1 MPEVIY
7 TIGHGNLSFMKF
19 LSLIQANNITQIID
33 IRSIPYSRKAPW
45 SNKSRLSQLLKPLGI
60 RYTYLGHKFNDKNQ
74 AVTPHGLASQP
85 NSAQAYLEAVSSVL
99 LAAEKRQVALLCTEG
114 DPAHCIRQNV
124 IAQTLL
130 NRDIKVAHILHN
142 GNLTEAWQ
150 EPDSPKQPEL
160 F

>member
-19 LSLIQANNITQIID
+19 VSLIQANNITQIID
-33 IRSIPYSRKAPW
+33 IRSIPYSRRAPW

-74 AVTPHGLASQP
+74 AVTPHGQSPLQD
-85 NSAQAYLEAVSSVL
+85 SAQAYLEAVASVL
-99 LAAEKRQVALLCTEG
+99 QAAEKRQVALLCTEG

-130 NRDIKVAHILHN
+130 NRAIKVTHILHN
-142 GNLTEAWQ
+142 GNLTEAWH
-150 EPDSPKQPEL
+150 ESSSPKQAEL

>member
-7 TIGHGNLSFMKF
+7 TIGHGNISFMKF
-19 LSLIQANNITQIID
+19 VSLIQANNITQIID

-60 RYTYLGHKFNDKNQ
+60 RYTYLGHKFSEKAQ
-74 AVTPHGLASQP
+74 TFQHPGQSPKQ
-85 NSAQAYLEAVSSVL
+85 NSAQVYLDAVSTVIQ
-99 LAAEKRQVALLCTEG
+99 AAAKRKIALLCAEG

-130 NRDIKVAHILHN
+130 SREIEVHHILQN
-142 GNLTEAWQ
+142 GSLIEAWQ
-150 EPDSPKQPEL
+150 EPTNPKQPEL

>member
-19 LSLIQANNITQIID
+19 VSLIQANNITQIID
-33 IRSIPYSRKAPW
+33 IRSIPYSRRAPW
-45 SNKSRLSQLLKPLGI
+45 SNKSRLSQLLKPIGI
-60 RYTYLGHKFNDKNQ
+60 RYTYLGHKFNDKSQ
-74 AVTPHGLASQP
+74 SFTHRGQTPQQD
-85 NSAQAYLEAVSSVL
+85 SAQAYIDAVASVIS
-99 LAAEKRQVALLCTEG
+99 AAEKRQIALLCAEG

-130 NRDIKVAHILHN
+130 NRDIKVTHILQN
-142 GNLTEAWQ
+142 GGLTEAWQ

>member
-19 LSLIQANNITQIID
+19 VSLIQANNITKIID

-45 SNKSRLSQLLKPLGI
+45 SNKSRLPQLLKPIGI
-60 RYTYLGHKFNDKNQ
+60 RYTYLGHKLNDKNQ
-74 AVTPHGLASQP
+74 TFTPHGQNPEQDSG
-85 NSAQAYLEAVSSVL
+85 QAYLEAVATIIQ
-99 LAAEKRQVALLCTEG
+99 AAEKRQIALLCTES

-130 NRDIKVAHILHN
+130 NRDMKVTHILHN
-142 GNLTEAWQ
+142 GNLTEAWN
-150 EPDSPKQPEL
+150 ESSPPKQPEL

>member
-19 LSLIQANNITQIID
+19 VSLVQANNITQIID

-45 SNKSRLSQLLKPLGI
+45 SNKSRLPQLLKPLGI
-60 RYTYLGHKFNDKNQ
+60 RYTYLGHKFGDKNQ
-74 AVTPHGLASQP
+74 AFQHSGLSSQQ
-85 NSAQAYLEAVSSVL
+85 NAAEAYLEAVSTVIQ
-99 LAAEKRQVALLCTEG
+99 AASKRKIALLCAEG
-114 DPAHCIRQNV
+114 DPAHCIRQNI

-130 NRDIKVAHILHN
+130 SREIKVQHILQN
-142 GNLTEAWQ
+142 GGVIDAWQ
-150 EPDSPKQPEL
+150 EPTPPKQPEL